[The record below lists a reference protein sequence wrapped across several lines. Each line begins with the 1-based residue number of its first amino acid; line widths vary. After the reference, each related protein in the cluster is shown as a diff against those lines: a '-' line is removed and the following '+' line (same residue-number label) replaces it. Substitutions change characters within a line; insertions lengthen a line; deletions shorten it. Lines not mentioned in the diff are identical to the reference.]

1 MNRKTNAA
9 AAALFLLACA
19 CAWGQAARTGV
30 PVSLRGSV
38 RAGEVLHY
46 ELEVG
51 SSFLPRLTTG
61 YTTSPP
67 MGPCQFAI
75 SSNLTLR
82 VGSRDRNG
90 NTPVEAEYT
99 GTRLTNWQCGP
110 VKKPDVES
118 ALGEVEASPALYQ
131 VGAQG
136 EVGFKH
142 PDEDHFSY
150 LSAIDLLRKVTLD
163 LLETRLADAPVVPD
177 ATWKPRGQFTYW
189 KDYLLSGL
197 EPTHASMKFKEIESI
212 AGRSC
217 GLVTTKYV
225 FAPTEVREQNGTI
238 FETRSDFVSSTLDVS
253 LLLDM
258 DSQHIGW
265 LRRQQQ
271 IDNRISVGEPVAGD
285 PERPPALAV
294 HVEETATARL
304 LPAESSLQ
312 WLAAL
317 ERFEASPQPVAPPA
331 DQNPANRTSLGDVAR
346 AMKPKVRHRELESL
360 DFTPGGFSRWE
371 KALCMDR
378 WFCADLSLALPGEV
392 ELAEETPERA
402 VFLARTDGMLLT
414 ITVGPTI
421 SRAYW
426 GLRPG
431 EELRKN
437 SQSYLAN
444 QLWMATSP
452 GVATTSEDGSVD
464 GYSALFTEFSA
475 ERRDLGK
482 MSGMLALLLTP
493 WAQSLPVA
501 CTSDHASYGKVR
513 SVCTQVISSVR
524 VRRSSAEAGD
534 EP

>member
-1 MNRKTNAA
+1 MNRKANTT
-9 AAALFLLACA
+9 AALLVGLACS
-19 CAWGQAARTGV
+19 CAWGQLAEPAV
-30 PVSLRGSV
+30 PVSLRSSL
-38 RAGEVLHY
+38 REGEVLHY
-46 ELEVG
+46 ELEAS
-51 SSFLPRLTTG
+51 SSFLPRLATG
-61 YTTSPP
+61 YTTTPP
-67 MGPCQFAI
+67 MGPCQFAL

-82 VGSRDRNG
+82 VRSTDRNG
-90 NTPVEAEYT
+90 DTPVEAEYT

-118 ALGEVEASPALYQ
+118 ALLEVEASPALYQ
-131 VGAQG
+131 IGAHG

-150 LSAIDLLRKVTLD
+150 LSAIDLLRKLTLD
-163 LLETRLADAPVVPD
+163 LLETRLADRPVVPE
-177 ATWKPRGQFTYW
+177 TVWKPRGQFTYW

-197 EPTHASMKFKEIESI
+197 DPTHASMKFQDTESVG
-212 AGRSC
+212 GRKC
-217 GLVTTKYV
+217 ALITAKYV
-225 FAPTEVREQNGTI
+225 FAPTEMREPNGTI

-253 LLLDM
+253 LLLAI

-265 LRRQQQ
+265 LRRKQQ
-271 IDNRISVGEPVAGD
+271 IDNHISVGEPAAGD
-285 PERPPALAV
+285 PERPPALAI

-304 LPAESSLQ
+304 LPAESPLE

-317 ERFEASPQPVAPPA
+317 QRFEASPQPVASPP
-331 DQNPANRTSLGDVAR
+331 DQNHAGGTSLGDLAR
-346 AMKPKVRHRELESL
+346 AMKPQVRPRELDSL
-360 DFTPGGFSRWE
+360 DFTPRGFSRWE
-371 KALCMDR
+371 KALCMNH
-378 WFCADLSLALPGEV
+378 WFCADLSVALPGEV

-402 VFLARTDGMLLT
+402 VYLARTDGMVLT

-431 EELRKN
+431 EELRKS

-444 QLWMATSP
+444 QLWMASSP

-464 GYSALFTEFSA
+464 GYSARFTEFSA
-475 ERRDLGK
+475 QRRDLGE
-482 MSGMLALLLTP
+482 MSGLLALLLTP

-501 CTSDHASYGKVR
+501 CTSDHASYVKVR

-524 VRRSSAEAGD
+524 VRRSSAEENH

>member
-1 MNRKTNAA
+1 MNRKANSAGA
-9 AAALFLLACA
+9 LLFLLACS
-19 CAWGQAARTGV
+19 CAGGQAAATGMPV
-30 PVSLRGSV
+30 PLRSSV

-46 ELEVG
+46 ELEVS
-51 SSFLPRLTTG
+51 SSFLPHLTSG
-61 YTTSPP
+61 YITTPP
-67 MGPCQFAI
+67 MGPCQFALF
-75 SSNLTLR
+75 SNLTLR
-82 VGSRDRNG
+82 VGSRDGNG
-90 NTPVEAEYT
+90 NTPVEAEYS
-99 GTRLTNWQCGP
+99 GTRLTNWQCSP

-118 ALGEVEASPALYQ
+118 ALREVEASPALYQ
-131 VGAQG
+131 IGAQG
-136 EVGFKH
+136 EVGFEH

-150 LSAIDLLRKVTLD
+150 LSAIDLVRKVTLD
-163 LLETRLADAPVVPD
+163 LLETRLADGPVAPD
-177 ATWKPRGQFTYW
+177 AAWKPHGQFTYW

-197 EPTHASMKFKEIESI
+197 EPTHASMKFKDTESV
-212 AGRSC
+212 AGRKC
-217 GLVTTKYV
+217 AWITTKYV

-258 DSQHIGW
+258 DRQHIGW

-304 LPAESSLQ
+304 LPAESSLE

-317 ERFEASPQPVAPPA
+317 KRFEASPQPVATPA
-331 DQNPANRTSLGDVAR
+331 EQNHAGGTSLGDLAR
-346 AMKPKVRHRELESL
+346 ALKPRVRHRELESL

-402 VFLARTDGMLLT
+402 VYLATTDGMVLT
-414 ITVGPTI
+414 ITVGPAI

-426 GLRPG
+426 GLRPR

-444 QLWMATSP
+444 QLWMARSP
-452 GVATTSEDGSVD
+452 GVATRSEDGSVD

-475 ERRDLGK
+475 QRRDLGE

-501 CTSDHASYGKVR
+501 CTSDHASYVKVR

-524 VRRSSAEAGD
+524 VRRSSAED
-534 EP
+534 EQ